1 MKLKDRWRRFLNKI
15 NKIFI
20 WLDQLLHSATKQNI
34 LKIRLNK
41 LTITFQLIHENFLI
55 NYLFTITRINATC
68 KMLDNKQIQEI
79 SPNFVFELFM
89 QLRNKGYFIL
99 KRMINNFFKIQFYE
113 ILFMKLL
120 INILSNELENSKDR
134 FISQPIKSLIDLI
147 LL

>member
-1 MKLKDRWRRFLNKI
+1 
-15 NKIFI
+15 
-20 WLDQLLHSATKQNI
+20 
-34 LKIRLNK
+34 
-41 LTITFQLIHENFLI
+41 
-55 NYLFTITRINATC
+55 
-68 KMLDNKQIQEI
+68 MLDNKQIQEI

>member
-1 MKLKDRWRRFLNKI
+1 LKLKDRWRRFLNKI